1 MASTCTRLPT
11 PSSSMVTY
19 CVPRFS
25 QVPGRMARV
34 TSSPLPAF
42 ARMTEPSHEPGCRPH
57 LSILTD
63 LICPSYTCDVAF
75 EGAPAVTS
83 DARAHASPIHRRQ
96 MPAVLSRFIGPPP
109 SLNSPLTP
117 RSFPANPAPLP
128 IHPGRNG
135 QACPRYNPLT
145 CCQTMCWVR
154 THPPPRPRTT
164 YTASETLKSR
174 NITCSPPLGALML
187 GSTTGPFQ
195 AHCS

>member
-83 DARAHASPIHRRQ
+83 DARAHASPVHRRQ

-109 SLNSPLTP
+109 SLNSP
-117 RSFPANPAPLP
+117 SILP
-128 IHPGRNG
+128 PSWR
-135 QACPRYNPLT
+135 
-145 CCQTMCWVR
+145 
-154 THPPPRPRTT
+154 PPRWCL
-164 YTASETLKSR
+164 TLR
-174 NITCSPPLGALML
+174 
-187 GSTTGPFQ
+187 GSTSTSQ
-195 AHCS
+195 ASRRRVSDVNYLAKEW